1 MSKLCIIMTHRG
13 RSSSL
18 ASCACWTRTCLW
30 FSLSTSLLMYLGVK
44 SKPTWT
50 VTEAKRPSSLKTTL
64 QMKARWQKCVAH
76 WCVTSPIATSWS
88 LCVCIK
94 GKAASRSCV
103 KAKKGRAI
111 AWTTKT
117 QKNSQESGSNSRLGK
132 PSPSEYLLPFL
143 EDGLNGVAY
152 LETRPPVL
160 LWRHFLNGMDS
171 KAGENKPGKPEDVR
185 KQRVSRTQ
193 NST

>member
-76 WCVTSPIATSWS
+76 WGVTSPIATSWS

-117 QKNSQESGSNSRLGK
+117 QKK
-132 PSPSEYLLPFL
+132 LPRVWFELQTWQTKSIWVSVAVPWGWTERSSLPGDTPPCVGL
-143 EDGLNGVAY
+143 ETLPERDGLQG
-152 LETRPPVL
+152 R
-160 LWRHFLNGMDS
+160 
-171 KAGENKPGKPEDVR
+171 GK
-185 KQRVSRTQ
+185 
-193 NST
+193 